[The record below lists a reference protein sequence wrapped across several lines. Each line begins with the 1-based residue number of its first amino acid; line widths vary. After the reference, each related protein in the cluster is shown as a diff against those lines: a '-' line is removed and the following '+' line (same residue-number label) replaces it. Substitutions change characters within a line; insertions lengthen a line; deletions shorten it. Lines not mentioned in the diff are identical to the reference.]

1 MNAAQK
7 QLSTAPD
14 DATARR
20 EALRLDHSVVLRAPA
35 GSGKTGLLIQR
46 MLNALST
53 VEQPENVLA
62 ITFTRKAAA
71 EIQHRLIQA
80 LKLAHNETPPE
91 DAFAR
96 QTWTLAR
103 QVQAR
108 DAQRNWQLVDN
119 PARINATTIDA
130 LNRELASR
138 MPVLSGLGHVP
149 EPLDDPSALYR
160 QAITRLFARLEQPG
174 TDSEDRHALQKVLA
188 LGQNRLDKL
197 LDSLADMLA
206 TREQWLNACLDA
218 RGQDQQYGEQLIHQ
232 YIDQALADCQA
243 LLPDAEIRHN
253 WVQLLQ
259 QLAADGADVLQPA
272 RALGDWPAPDC
283 TELEHW
289 QWLAGTLLTKTGGWR
304 SARGLNVTGGFL
316 KGHSATADAKHTIE
330 TFSARG
336 ERAAAALHA
345 LSSLPTGYPQALAE
359 TAAALNHVLLQLC
372 GELRLIFAARQQAD
386 YAELAIAARDALA
399 DPRSG
404 LAERQHARIQ
414 HLLVDEMQDTSDAQH
429 QLLKQLVAEWQPDE
443 GRSLFLVGD
452 PQQSIYLFRQA
463 RVELFQQVFEQAKLG
478 PVALTPLQLSSNFRS
493 RPALVEWCNNHMHTL
508 FARRNSPVSFARS
521 QAQRKTGGQ
530 GADVLAA
537 DTPEEEACIAAERIA
552 TSLASSDTRTIGVL
566 ARSRAHLQPLLRELD
581 TRGIAFSGQDLD
593 PLEQTPAA
601 RDFMACVQ
609 ALLHPANDMAWMRL
623 LRSPGVALSWQELD
637 SLAATMPGQLWSQ
650 RARRATIA
658 PLKHLQGLLSHI
670 DQHTDL
676 RGNLPLAA
684 SWLHRQL
691 GLRDDLSGS
700 ESADLLR
707 LEALLIEHCP
717 CGVLDDETAFANAVK
732 RLFSQ
737 APPARVELMT
747 VHRSKGLEF
756 DHVVLF
762 GCNAGLRRPDTP
774 LLRYRRGEHGWLL
787 APRPRESLSQDT
799 SATRIYKLLNNQAQ
813 QDDAAEALRLF
824 YVACTRAR
832 EQLDITLCSRQRGDK
847 RNFAALLT
855 DSGEELDLGGD
866 REERVALWREVLH
879 PRLPPQ
885 RRQAQPGPVLA
896 RPRPTRTT
904 SPSRLA
910 AAQRDRVSAGL
921 DWQRLRASLTG
932 TLVHECLE
940 RAAQLAELPDA
951 PTLETWRGP
960 LRAGLSRR
968 GLPDEMLEQTCTQ
981 VLQLTTQ
988 ALQGWGAWLLAPRA
1002 WAHNEYALTGWQDNE
1017 WVSAIIDRCFE
1028 DEQQRCWVVD
1038 YKTNAPPDHE
1048 LDAWLAE
1055 QCQHYDAQ
1063 LTRYAALLKTL
1074 RPHAQTL
1081 PALYFVACDVL
1092 MVRSGT
1098 LWKRVHSS
1106 AEIDQIDSTVN

>member
-1 MNAAQK
+1 M
-7 QLSTAPD
+7 TAPQTQPSSAQD
-14 DATARR
+14 DSAARR
-20 EALRLDHSVVLRAPA
+20 EALRLSHSVVLRAPA

-46 MLNALST
+46 MLNALTT

-80 LKLAHNETPPE
+80 LKLARNETPPE
-91 DAFAR
+91 DEFAR
-96 QTWTLAR
+96 QTWELAR

-119 PARINATTIDA
+119 PARISATTIDA

-160 QAITRLFARLEQPG
+160 QAITNLFARLEQPG
-174 TDSEDRHALQKVLA
+174 TDSEDRKALQKVLA

-206 TREQWLNACLDA
+206 TREQWLKACLDA
-218 RGQDQQYGEQLIHQ
+218 RGQDQQYGEHLIKQ
-232 YIDQALADCQA
+232 YINQALAECQT
-243 LLPDAEIRHN
+243 LLPDAGVRDS
-253 WVQLLQ
+253 WLQLLQ
-259 QLAADGADVLQPA
+259 QLAEDGADILQPA
-272 RALGDWPAPDC
+272 STLSGWPAPDSG
-283 TELEHW
+283 ELEHW
-289 QWLAGTLLTKTGGWR
+289 QWLAGTLLTKTGSWR
-304 SARGLNVTGGFL
+304 SARGLNVTGGFI
-316 KGHSATADAKHTIE
+316 KGHRATAEAKISIE
-330 TFSARG
+330 TFAARG

-463 RVELFQQVFEQAKLG
+463 RVELFQQLFDQAQLG

-493 RPALVEWCNNHMHTL
+493 RPALVDWCNAHMHTL
-508 FARRNSPVSFARS
+508 FARRNSPVSFAHS
-521 QAQRKTGGQ
+521 QARRPLGGQ
-530 GADVLAA
+530 GAEVLAA
-537 DTPEEEACIAAERIA
+537 ETPEDEARIAAQRIDA
-552 TSLASSDTRTIGVL
+552 SLSSSETRSIGVL

-581 TRGIAFSGQDLD
+581 ARGIAYSGQDLD
-593 PLEQTPAA
+593 PLEQTPVA
-601 RDFMACVQ
+601 RDFIACVQ
-609 ALLHPANDMAWMRL
+609 ALLHPGNDLAWVRL
-623 LRSPGVALSWQELD
+623 LRSPGVALSWQQLD
-637 SLAATMPGQLWSQ
+637 SLVATTPGQLWSQ
-650 RARRATIA
+650 RARQAQLE
-658 PLKHLQGLLSHI
+658 PLQHLQKSLNHI
-670 DQHTDL
+670 EQHAEL

-700 ESADLLR
+700 ETADLLR
-707 LEALLIEHCP
+707 LETLLIEHCP
-717 CGVLDDETAFANAVK
+717 CAVLDDEAAFESAVR

-799 SATRIYKLLNNQAQ
+799 PATRIYKLLNNQAQ
-813 QDDAAEALRLF
+813 HDDAAEALRLF

-847 RNFAALLT
+847 RNFAALLV
-855 DSGEELDLGGD
+855 DSGEELDLGGERED
-866 REERVALWREVLH
+866 RVEAWRQVLH
-879 PRLPPQ
+879 PRLPLA
-885 RRQAQPGPVLA
+885 RRQAQPGQALA
-896 RPRPTRTT
+896 RPRPARTT

-910 AAQRDRVSAGL
+910 AAQRDRVNAGL

-940 RAAQLAELPDA
+940 RAAQLATLPDA
-951 PTLETWRGP
+951 QMLASWRGP
-960 LRAGLSRR
+960 LRAGLRRR

-981 VLQLTTQ
+981 VLQLTAQ
-988 ALQGWGAWLLAPRA
+988 ALNGWGAWLLAARS
-1002 WAHNEYALTGWQDNE
+1002 WAHNEYALTGWQDGE

-1038 YKTNAPPDHE
+1038 YKTNAAPDHE
-1048 LDAWLAE
+1048 LDSWLAE

-1063 LTRYAALLKTL
+1063 LGRYATLLQGL
-1074 RPHAQTL
+1074 RPHAQML
-1081 PALYFVACDVL
+1081 PALYFVACDAL
-1092 MVRSGT
+1092 MVRVG
-1098 LWKRVHSS
+1098 SS
-1106 AEIDQIDSTVN
+1106 WQRLHNITQIDQLDSALN